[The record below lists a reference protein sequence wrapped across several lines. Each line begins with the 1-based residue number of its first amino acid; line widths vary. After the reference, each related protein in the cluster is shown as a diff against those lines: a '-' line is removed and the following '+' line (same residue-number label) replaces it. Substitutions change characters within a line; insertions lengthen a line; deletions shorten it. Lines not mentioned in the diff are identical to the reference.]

1 MSSDSM
7 EFTYLPLEK
16 QTKEDVIPSGL
27 DILPDNLEISE
38 FLDVMSQY
46 LPENNEQSIQSSDE
60 NRSEGE

>member
-16 QTKEDVIPSGL
+16 QSKEDVIPSGL

-46 LPENNEQSIQSSDE
+46 LPENDEQSIQSSDE

>member
-46 LPENNEQSIQSSDE
+46 LPENDQQSIQSSDE

>member
-16 QTKEDVIPSGL
+16 QSKEDVIPSGL

>member
-16 QTKEDVIPSGL
+16 QSKEDVIPSGL
-27 DILPDNLEISE
+27 DILPDNLEISQILE
-38 FLDVMSQY
+38 VMSQY
-46 LPENNEQSIQSSDE
+46 RPEDDEQSIQSSDE

>member
-46 LPENNEQSIQSSDE
+46 LPENDEQSIQSSDE

>member
-7 EFTYLPLEK
+7 EFTYLPPEK
-16 QTKEDVIPSGL
+16 QSKEDVIPSGL